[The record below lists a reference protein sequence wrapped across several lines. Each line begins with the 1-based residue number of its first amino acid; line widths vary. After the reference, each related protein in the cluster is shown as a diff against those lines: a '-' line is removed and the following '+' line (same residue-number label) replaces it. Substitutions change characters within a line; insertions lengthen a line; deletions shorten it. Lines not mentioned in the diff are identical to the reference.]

1 MINFVASKLTIYKR
15 FLMEQESNSFK
26 DTLKAWGRFFISK
39 FFIKNIC
46 IFVAT
51 VLLFIILVVQGLKWY
66 THHNEKISVPSV
78 EGLSIADAKKVIE
91 ERGLVAVVNDS
102 TYESASSVKP
112 GHIIPKGQQPTAGYF
127 VKKGRK
133 VYLTYL
139 AYTKQ
144 PAIMP
149 YICKNDGKG
158 GESLETAQA
167 LLLTAGFVIGEI
179 TEREYEYEAK
189 GKVVLE
195 AKHNGAKVSAGKQ
208 LYKGDIIDLVINK
221 DKDNDRQSPYSED
234 VNNDTDIFNQTDDTD
249 EL

>member
-15 FLMEQESNSFK
+15 FFMEQESNSFK

-102 TYESASSVKP
+102 TYECKGIKH
-112 GHIIPKGQQPTAGYF
+112 GHIIPQGQQPTAGYF

-149 YICKNDGKG
+149 NIN
-158 GESLETAQA
+158 GESVETAKS
-167 LLLTAGFVIGEI
+167 LIEGAGLVWDKI
-179 TEREYEYEAK
+179 TEREHPHK
-189 GKVVLE
+189 GLVLE
-195 AKHNGAKVSAGKQ
+195 ARHKGAKVSAGKQ
-208 LYKGDIIDLVINK
+208 LFRGDTIDLVIGK
-221 DKDNDRQSPYSED
+221 GEDTDATSPYSD
-234 VNNDTDIFNQTDDTD
+234 SNNSTPDADTDIFNQTDDTD